1 MNKKILMLCVG
12 IAAAV
17 SLAGCASGQKK
28 DTVEASVKESSL
40 SGESMAEDNMTGK
53 NMTEGSMAE
62 ESMAEENMEAAYHKI
77 TAEEAKK
84 MMDEGGVTVV
94 DVRRADEYAAKHIPG
109 AILVPNES
117 IKEEQPEALPDKD
130 AVLLIHCRT
139 GIRSKD
145 ASDKLVAM
153 GYKNVYDF
161 GGINDWTYETETG
174 EYREPMK

>member
-17 SLAGCASGQKK
+17 SLAGCASGQKR

-62 ESMAEENMEAAYHKI
+62 ESMAEENMESAYHKI

-84 MMDEGGVTVV
+84 MMDEGGVTIV

-174 EYREPMK
+174 EYQEPMK

>member
-1 MNKKILMLCVG
+1 
-12 IAAAV
+12 
-17 SLAGCASGQKK
+17 
-28 DTVEASVKESSL
+28 
-40 SGESMAEDNMTGK
+40 MTEK
-53 NMTEGSMAE
+53 NMTEKNMAEGNMAE
-62 ESMAEENMEAAYHKI
+62 ESITEGSMTEENMEAAYHKI

-174 EYREPMK
+174 EYQEPMK

>member
-17 SLAGCASGQKK
+17 SLAGCTSGQKK

-62 ESMAEENMEAAYHKI
+62 ESMEEQNMEEAYHKI

-84 MMDEGGVTVV
+84 MMDEGGVTIV

-174 EYREPMK
+174 EYQEPIK

>member
-28 DTVEASVKESSL
+28 DTVEASAKESSL

-174 EYREPMK
+174 EYQETMK

>member
-40 SGESMAEDNMTGK
+40 SKESMAEDNMTGK
-53 NMTEGSMAE
+53 NMAEGSMAE

-174 EYREPMK
+174 EYQEPMK